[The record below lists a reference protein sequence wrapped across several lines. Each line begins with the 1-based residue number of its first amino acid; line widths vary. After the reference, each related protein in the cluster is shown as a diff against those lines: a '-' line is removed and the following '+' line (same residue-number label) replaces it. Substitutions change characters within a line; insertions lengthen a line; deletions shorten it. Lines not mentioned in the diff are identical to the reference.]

1 MGVSK
6 QNSKINEIPSTS
18 RDGQDRNDTDDKVT
32 GDIAMERL
40 FEEAG
45 ISTSNNDQEL
55 TPEEV
60 KRVVHLLSQS
70 NPELESYLH
79 ENILSRFE

>member
-1 MGVSK
+1 
-6 QNSKINEIPSTS
+6 
-18 RDGQDRNDTDDKVT
+18 
-32 GDIAMERL
+32 MERL

-45 ISTSNNDQEL
+45 ISKSNNDQEL